1 MIDPKVLVDKGIC
14 DSFSE
19 ARRMIICCPDKI
31 EKEIQQA
38 DQNNFGRRPIKC
50 NIVYPKRPAQE

>member
-14 DSFSE
+14 GSFSE

-31 EKEIQQA
+31 EKEIQQ

-50 NIVYPKRPAQE
+50 NLVYPKRPAQE